1 MTITVNDRATRAQN
15 NEDIELQTDDEL
27 TLTENGG
34 PDLPYQGYSNLNL
47 VDWDGQDDPECPYN
61 WPRWR
66 IMTNASILS
75 VMTFLVPL
83 TSCELEQPSPIMQ
96 ISGWT
101 MTLTN

>member
-1 MTITVNDRATRAQN
+1 MTMTVNDRATRTQI
-15 NEDIELQTDDEL
+15 NEDIEMQTDDEL
-27 TLTENGG
+27 TLTENRG
-34 PDLPYQGYSNLNL
+34 PDLSYRGHSDPNL

-83 TSCELEQPSPIMQ
+83 TSCELEQPNSITQ
-96 ISGWT
+96 LSG
-101 MTLTN
+101 